1 MEDAYTN
8 PTGAHQNDDQNRP
21 KITPEQLKDFIT
33 YIIENIVTQKD
44 QIDIALME
52 DVPGS
57 YTVHIKVAQEDKGR
71 VIGKNGNTINAL
83 RALVRVFGRIIILIQ
98 D

>member
-1 MEDAYTN
+1 M
-8 PTGAHQNDDQNRP
+8 NDELNTAVNTDDDLNRP
-21 KITPEQLKDFIT
+21 TITPERLKEFIS
-33 YIIENIVTQKD
+33 YIIENVVTDPEKVEV
-44 QIDIALME
+44 IIME

-71 VIGKNGNTINAL
+71 VIGKKGNTINAL
-83 RALVRVFGRIIILIQ
+83 RALVRVFGRIIILLQ

>member
-1 MEDAYTN
+1 MD
-8 PTGAHQNDDQNRP
+8 NDVLAQTDVLVDDTNRP
-21 KITPEQLKDFIT
+21 TITPERLKDFIR
-33 YIIENIVTQKD
+33 YIIQNIVTDAEQVD
-44 QIDIALME
+44 VAIME

-71 VIGKNGNTINAL
+71 VIGKKGNTINAL
-83 RALVRVFGRIIILIQ
+83 RALVRVFGRIIILLQ

>member
-1 MEDAYTN
+1 MDDVLANTDALV
-8 PTGAHQNDDQNRP
+8 DDINRP
-21 KITPEQLKDFIT
+21 TITPERLKDFIR
-33 YIIENIVTQKD
+33 YIVQNIVTDAD
-44 QIDIALME
+44 QVDVAIME

-71 VIGKNGNTINAL
+71 VIGKKGNTINAL
-83 RALVRVFGRIIILIQ
+83 RALVRVFGRIIILLQ